1 MHARTTRAIFGLPKK
16 MHGPFSIEDEDDGD
30 ASSVEHLL
38 NFQEEDGNHIK
49 LISLRVSQDKV
60 GKPR

>member
-1 MHARTTRAIFGLPKK
+1 
-16 MHGPFSIEDEDDGD
+16 MHGPFSIEEEEDGD

-38 NFQEEDGNHIK
+38 NFKEEDGNHIR
-49 LISLRVSQDKV
+49 LISLNVSQDKV